1 MTTVVNMYEAKTRL
15 SALVDQAV
23 KGEDVIIARNG
34 KPQARITSLEPAKG
48 KIKYG
53 LLKGKFT
60 VPDGFD
66 DPNPEIEA
74 LFHGGSKCN

>member
-1 MTTVVNMYEAKTRL
+1 MPKVVNIYEAKTQL

-23 KGEDVIIARNG
+23 SGDDVIIARNG
-34 KPQARITSLEPAKG
+34 KPQARITSLVPAKG

-60 VPDGFD
+60 VPDDFD
-66 DPNPEIEA
+66 APNPDIEA
-74 LFHGGSKCN
+74 LFYGGPK